1 MPANRCA
8 SYIVFLSLLQVL
20 CSSFFLRAPSFLY
33 ANSLMF
39 LVSGLAISFLLL
51 KLPPLSIS
59 LPRFSVRNR
68 GYQIKLGIYLISF
81 MVMYFFCQKILDAT
95 PLSIENADM
104 LPIIKVMG
112 QRFLQ
117 GEWNAVYSPINEI
130 WNGVQ
135 PIYPPALW
143 MSFLPAQLF
152 SFDLRWITVSGLYLS
167 LAISIFL
174 LPFTKSSRILI
185 ITSFLSMIV
194 LLIWLLTD
202 KTNNVIRLSEEGIV
216 YFFYVLMVVAIVC
229 NNAWLIGFMAGICLL
244 SRFAIIGW
252 LPGLTLYWLL
262 TKQFTNLLKAI
273 AVGLAIVLLLVI
285 VPFGWKPVQI
295 FAQLPAGYVAHAQ
308 KVWDAYPQHF
318 YQSLGL
324 AKFFGRSHVGLLHQ
338 LLVSGSFIVP
348 ILFFIY
354 FLQQQ
359 KRRPSNNFLL
369 ASFQLVLTVFY
380 NLIDVSYL
388 YLFYTPVV
396 VSLAIACVCINAQS
410 AKEVVRE
417 N

>member
-1 MPANRCA
+1 MPANRYPV
-8 SYIVFLSLLQVL
+8 YIVWLSLMQVL
-20 CSSFFLRAPSFLY
+20 CSSFFLRVPSFLY

-68 GYQIKLGIYLISF
+68 SYQIKLCLYFILFIA
-81 MVMYFFCQKILDAT
+81 MYFFCQKILDAT

-112 QRFLQ
+112 QRFIN
-117 GEWNAVYSPINEI
+117 GSWSSVYSPINEI
-130 WNGVQ
+130 WGGVQ

-174 LPFTKSSRILI
+174 LPFRKLSRSLT
-185 ITSFLSMIV
+185 TSIFLS
-194 LLIWLLTD
+194 LLLLLVWLLAD
-202 KTNNVIRLSEEGIV
+202 KSNNVIRLSEEGVI
-216 YFFYVLMVVAIVC
+216 YFYYVLMVVAIVC
-229 NNAWLIGFMAGICLL
+229 NNAWLIGLMAAICLL

-252 LPGLTLYWLL
+252 LPCLALYWLL
-262 TKQFTNLLKAI
+262 TKQYTNLLKAFV
-273 AVGLAIVLLLVI
+273 AGTAGVFVLVVI
-285 VPFGWKPVQI
+285 PFGWKPIQI
-295 FAQLPAGYVAHAQ
+295 FAQLPSGYVAHAQ
-308 KVWDAYPQHF
+308 KVWDTFPQHF
-318 YQSLGL
+318 
-324 AKFFGRSHVGLLHQ
+324 F
-338 LLVSGSFIVP
+338 
-348 ILFFIY
+348 
-354 FLQQQ
+354 QQR
-359 KRRPSNNFLL
+359 KRRLRNNFLM
-369 ASFQLVLTVFY
+369 ASFQLTLTIFY

-388 YLFYTPVV
+388 YLFYTPVL
-396 VSLAIACVCINAQS
+396 VSVIIACVCINSQS
-410 AKEVVRE
+410 AKEVVAE